1 MVRSQVSLSYL
12 NLGQAAIIAIGH
24 QSYWQRWKPA
34 WLLKT
39 AASAYRFI
47 FDIHRAGGL
56 WFWIGSAALA
66 ISSVA
71 LNLHN
76 EVFRP
81 VVSLFAP
88 MTPHPLA
95 RAVKLATPLIKPPV
109 DHDGAVR
116 FATAHLPAQSR
127 DLTASYVGYGPEY
140 GIYRVGF
147 DHADRASAL
156 FRVRY
161 QQVYIDARTGAALA
175 FYGTDTG
182 TAGDTFAAMQ
192 FPIHSGQILGMAGR
206 IVICISGIVI
216 TVLSITGVYIW
227 WRKRRASRSLLLRR
241 IRQAA

>member
-1 MVRSQVSLSYL
+1 V
-12 NLGQAAIIAIGH
+12 
-24 QSYWQRWKPA
+24 
-34 WLLKT
+34 
-39 AASAYRFI
+39 
-47 FDIHRAGGL
+47 HRAGSL
-56 WFWIGSAALA
+56 WFWVISGALA

-81 VVSLFAP
+81 VVNLFAP
-88 MTPHPLA
+88 MTPHPVT
-95 RAVKLATPLIKPPV
+95 RVVKLPAPNFNPPI

-116 FATAHLPAQSR
+116 LATAALPPQSR
-127 DLTASYVGYGPEY
+127 DLTANHVGYGPEY

-161 QQVYIDARTGAALA
+161 QHVYIDGVTGAVVAHN
-175 FYGTDTG
+175 GTDTG

-206 IVICISGIVI
+206 IVVCVSGIVI
-216 TVLSITGVYIW
+216 AIFAGTGVYIW
-227 WRKRRASRSLLLRR
+227 WRKRRARRLLL
-241 IRQAA
+241 AEAMSNEPT